1 MAGLNCGLKECEA
14 MYTRR
19 LLHREKKRLKKK
31 KELLLVS
38 LELRETISKN
48 GLGFPGGAVVENLP
62 ANAGDTGL
70 SPGLGGSHMPRSN

>member
-14 MYTRR
+14 MYTRC
-19 LLHREKKRLKKK
+19 LLHRENKRFFLK

-48 GLGFPGGAVVENLP
+48 GLHFFKRKNQNNKELFGNKNMTVGKIQ
-62 ANAGDTGL
+62 
-70 SPGLGGSHMPRSN
+70 